1 MMEALEQ
8 HQTKSRPNN
17 EPHEGKTETTPA
29 TSEED
34 DTTEEHIN
42 VCDLEEK
49 DKRNSSPRELNL
61 KVEQHDRQSPQEN
74 GRDTEESEEPA
85 FPMANS
91 VNESIEHPSES
102 GLKVESAVEE
112 KTTESD
118 DLNEKPSTS
127 HDATKCLIDIKVEQA
142 SPKLAANVNDD
153 CESCFSDKPNSSPN
167 QQDDQQNGELGGMD
181 SPEMG
186 VNAETSSINEVFLT
200 DQVKVEDKSPL
211 PSVMT
216 DEEGFSP
223 PVIKMI
229 AENSPSDVEEIS
241 LLRQIPTKDNCTH
254 KVNVT
259 EETSTSPL
267 RMQEEE
273 RSSSSSSTA
282 LKISENIKIENR
294 EAVDY
299 AEGEGDEE
307 FHSEKEDT
315 EEEKEEAS
323 SPVYKNDEVD
333 REMSPPAKATTLP
346 VINDLS
352 PASIPDDEE
361 SSQDFD
367 SEIKIEETTPKL
379 PEPERELP
387 MEIIKIESDSENED
401 VEIESENIVDEIY
414 GSRTADDDVQMK
426 PEIQQSDHLIKER
439 QAIEVLPKVKINGAH
454 VTVEEL
460 QLAEESERE
469 EEQAQITMQ
478 QSVIENEND
487 EPQQQEQ
494 EQEVPHQLT
503 RRSSTSSSDSSAS
516 QQLVI
521 DQPES
526 EQQSKQQPQMDESV
540 QDRETL
546 LAMKRRRSCSNSGRN
561 GADNGD
567 INSKHLC
574 IEEKQQSSPLLLQ
587 RLQTPAITCN
597 ELTQCNASKFKN
609 LQQLK
614 AHSVQCKPQAETTL
628 PPAESPVAASERAE
642 ASAPV
647 TLCNPASTPAPPIKK
662 ERFFRCA
669 RCSTVHQCW
678 NFFLHMR
685 EVHHRY
691 ICLYCS
697 HVFASVEKLS
707 LHLENKHDMDQRHFA
722 SVEAWQAQQNQEDR
736 ARFLVCCNCQASFE
750 RGSRFEDHDCA
761 ELMQPCALC
770 GQKGGHV
777 NGCRNGSTIPNA
789 RSNRKKTA
797 GRRKRRTAK
806 ARPAAKPSEEHLKAN
821 KQQQEQQSKGMEIDT
836 QLLQMPAQPTTVTD
850 HNIPAP
856 IADAPQ
862 EDPPPK
868 LVVPKMMLRVPKE
881 FQKSVDA
888 ELSSTDTED
897 EDIDELPSAADTPTV
912 DGEGIAVPLL
922 TEDAVQQQQQQ
933 LHPVSSVSED
943 TETATETA
951 SMFQETAPVPADV
964 SLNELEDDD
973 EDSPSLKLP
982 HVLAEF
988 ERTKLDIE
996 RTMALIV
1003 AKKELQ
1009 EQQLQKQ
1016 QQQQQQQELQ
1026 QLQLQREL
1034 EQQQQQEKQ
1043 QEQLP
1048 AEAKQQRGRWS
1059 LTPPASPHNHNHIDE
1074 TTHVPKEQVEANLQ
1088 PAPAKNSPVP
1098 ALERRNTLGSE
1109 CMDLDDSLNEPQQSA
1124 QMEQS
1129 EHQQPVAP
1137 ESERLASPAA
1147 LPVPAD
1153 GIQVAGEDT
1162 HTVDLQLDRPLDKFE
1177 MVDFIRLCLKAFY
1190 PYCLYCNHA
1199 RRIAVNV
1206 KQLVLHLIGVHRF
1219 TATVDSI
1226 TAEELQPQ
1234 TIVAKLKSFLP
1245 ALEGDHYMNS
1255 ASCCSLEDGRFAQP
1269 FNERIYECFQCR
1281 YVTATHKELY
1291 THNRRLHIKA
1301 NISCCMCRLN
1311 FYSFSEL
1318 LCHICPGRVS
1328 NTAFDMQ
1335 FRCCLCDTAPLASA
1349 FRLMVHLRK
1358 QHQACDICLEDCHT
1372 QAKLSAH
1379 VWKHKLLHLCYRC
1392 GIAYRN
1398 KQDISKHLF
1407 WKHGTESITCK
1418 RCLQKRWRH
1427 VYHFCVPATQFTCE
1441 QCQFTF
1447 SKAIYL
1453 EVHKRQH
1460 VGDFRYPCT
1469 EEHCEEKFVSRKL
1482 LLKHA
1487 AQHEVKQLPAV
1498 RDADE
1503 ENEDAV
1509 CCNQIPK
1516 MEQEEERALDTDQ
1529 FEFDKKKAQL
1539 KAECVQSSTPD
1550 SETIDEAD
1558 AKPAAKQI
1566 DKSPQPAQQLEG
1578 QQEQAPRKRHK
1589 KAKRNKASL
1598 EDLNLR
1604 APNLSESD
1612 SSDDSASDGGR
1623 SLTKPYESNTH
1634 GSLPIRASVD
1644 DLDMPRV
1651 MLSPSSESDNEEQEA
1666 NTDSIKTETEPK
1678 QEQMDTLQSPKEEVE
1693 SSAKEKPKVEESL
1706 GETSEPQEVLDMWK
1720 NLLQNQPSS
1729 VGKQEADAT
1738 TIDVDVV
1745 LTAEQRRPFKLH
1757 VAWSD
1762 HDYCKMLRTPPLTPA
1777 PSPEKPPNETSCKVM
1792 KGNASSDS
1800 ETSSSSSTSDSDS
1813 STCSCG
1819 SNCSCSSS
1827 GSSSSDDDSDN
1838 ESQSSK
1844 KSSKKVSKKTAE
1856 RPQESSKSEEFV
1868 NVTSNNEEEERPV
1881 MPSPKSPIYNE
1892 SDFETSVSDTDEEF
1906 YDAHPQKMAS
1916 LVLSQ
1921 KRLALLSEHKPAQM
1935 HDSNGNYDIVEN
1947 SRPSTPSLPEEA
1959 SAFADKRER
1968 VAKNKKKKRERK
1980 STCKSMN
1987 QAKLTF
1993 SSEQMVAP
2001 QQLLPQGLTAAGA
2014 AEAMATPLLPH
2025 HQQHLLPHL
2034 LPPHQQHLLPESPVT
2049 PLTHRPSWKPR
2060 MSEGSSCSDADGQ
2073 LKRSKRTRRPNKF
2086 YGYTSDDEN
2095 MSSVLAPPL
2104 QVGMQLIKPQPP
2116 PQLTWAKEDLPT
2128 PPKQQRSRSN
2138 HGEHHHHQAHHY
2150 HQQHHQSPQQNSH
2163 LHSNGSTRK
2172 RNRRATPG
2180 GAGSGSA
2187 RRGVKRTKQQLA
2199 TPPAKVEQLQP
2210 QLPPIPTLKIRPAL
2224 LPASA
2229 AASDSSDSSSEEDEN
2244 GEINVTS
2251 LLPTHAPLPPML
2263 PVMLPAPLPAPL
2275 PPLPP
2280 ATTAFNQPIPPALLP
2295 NPDFT
2300 TLQYFKANNIRYPI
2314 RPPAGA
2320 RLAREGESVYCYC
2333 RCPYDEVSEMIACD
2347 GDNCLIEWFHFECVG
2362 IMVAPQGKWFCAE
2375 CRPKHS
2381 GCIYPGAKPT

>member
-1 MMEALEQ
+1 M
-8 HQTKSRPNN
+8 
-17 EPHEGKTETTPA
+17 
-29 TSEED
+29 
-34 DTTEEHIN
+34 
-42 VCDLEEK
+42 
-49 DKRNSSPRELNL
+49 
-61 KVEQHDRQSPQEN
+61 
-74 GRDTEESEEPA
+74 
-85 FPMANS
+85 
-91 VNESIEHPSES
+91 
-102 GLKVESAVEE
+102 
-112 KTTESD
+112 
-118 DLNEKPSTS
+118 PSTS
-127 HDATKCLIDIKVEQA
+127 LDATKSLMDIKVEQT
-142 SPKLAANVNDD
+142 SPILVVNVNDD
-153 CESCFSDKPNSSPN
+153 CASCFSDKPNSSP
-167 QQDDQQNGELGGMD
+167 DQQVDQLTGELGAMD
-181 SPEMG
+181 SSDTG
-186 VNAETSSINEVFLT
+186 VKSATSSINELSLI
-200 DQVKVEDKSPL
+200 DQVKFEDTNPL
-211 PSVMT
+211 PSVT
-216 DEEGFSP
+216 PDEEALSP
-223 PVIKMI
+223 PVIKML
-229 AENSPSDVEEIS
+229 AENSPCDVEEIS
-241 LLRQIPTKDNCTH
+241 LLRQTPTEDNCTH
-254 KVNVT
+254 KVKVT
-259 EETSTSPL
+259 EEASTSPV
-267 RMQEEE
+267 RVQEEE
-273 RSSSSSSTA
+273 RCSSSTTA

-294 EAVDY
+294 DAVDY
-299 AEGEGDEE
+299 AEGEGDGG
-307 FHSEKEDT
+307 FQNEKEDT
-315 EEEKEEAS
+315 EEKKVDEAS
-323 SPVYKNDEVD
+323 SPVYKIDEVY
-333 REMSPPAKATTLP
+333 REMTPPAKATTLP
-346 VINDLS
+346 VYKINDLS
-352 PASIPDDEE
+352 PASIPDDDE

-367 SEIKIEETTPKL
+367 SEIKIEESTPGL
-379 PEPERELP
+379 PKPEREFL
-387 MEIIKIESDSENED
+387 MEIIKIESDSEDED
-401 VEIESENIVDEIY
+401 VEVESENIVDEIY
-414 GSRTADDDVQMK
+414 GCRTVADDVLMK
-426 PEIQQSDHLIKER
+426 PEFQQRDYLMKER
-439 QAIEVLPKVKINGAH
+439 QAIKVLPKVKINGAH
-454 VTVEEL
+454 VTVAESK
-460 QLAEESERE
+460 LAEEAERH
-469 EEQAQITMQ
+469 EEQAQITLQ
-478 QSVIENEND
+478 QSVIANENE
-487 EPQQQEQ
+487 EPLQQEQ
-494 EQEVPHQLT
+494 EEEVQHQLT
-503 RRSSTSSSDSSAS
+503 RRNSTSSSDSSAS

-526 EQQSKQQPQMDESV
+526 EQQNKQQPQLEESV
-540 QDRETL
+540 QDREML
-546 LAMKRRRSCSNSGRN
+546 RRRRRSCSNSKSDGD
-561 GADNGD
+561 DNGYS
-567 INSKHLC
+567 NSKHLC
-574 IEEKQQSSPLLLQ
+574 IAEEPQQQQSSSLLLQ
-587 RLQTPAITCN
+587 RLQSPAIICN
-597 ELTQCNASKFKN
+597 ELTQCNASKLKN
-609 LQQLK
+609 LQQLNV
-614 AHSVQCKPQAETTL
+614 HSVQCQSQPDTTL
-628 PPAESPVAASERAE
+628 PPAGSPIAAS
-642 ASAPV
+642 ASM
-647 TLCNPASTPAPPIKK
+647 TLGNTALTPAPPIKK

-685 EVHHRY
+685 EVHQRY

-722 SVEAWQAQQNQEDR
+722 SVEAWQRLQTQEDR

-761 ELMQPCALC
+761 KLMKPCALC
-770 GQKGGHV
+770 GQKGGHI
-777 NGCRNGSTIPNA
+777 NGCRNG
-789 RSNRKKTA
+789 RSINNIRNNCKKTA
-797 GRRKRRTAK
+797 RRRKHRTAK
-806 ARPAAKPSEEHLKAN
+806 SKSAAKPPGEHLKAN
-821 KQQQEQQSKGMEIDT
+821 KQQQEQPSNGVEIDA

-888 ELSSTDTED
+888 ELSSTDTEE
-897 EDIDELPSAADTPTV
+897 EDNDELPSSAETATG
-912 DGEGIAVPLL
+912 DGESTAVPLL
-922 TEDAVQQQQQQ
+922 TVDAVQQQQQ
-933 LHPVSSVSED
+933 LHPVSSLSED

-982 HVLAEF
+982 RVLAEF

-1009 EQQLQKQ
+1009 EQQQQQRQHQQLQKQ
-1016 QQQQQQQELQ
+1016 QELQDQQ

-1034 EQQQQQEKQ
+1034 EQQKQQEQ

-1048 AEAKQQRGRWS
+1048 TEAKQQRGRWS

-1074 TTHVPKEQVEANLQ
+1074 TTHVPREQVEVDLQ
-1088 PAPAKNSPVP
+1088 AAPAKNSPVRP
-1098 ALERRNTLGSE
+1098 LERRNTLGSE
-1109 CMDLDDSLNEPQQSA
+1109 CMDLDDSLNEPQQSP
-1124 QMEQS
+1124 QLEQQS

-1137 ESERLASPAA
+1137 ESERLGSPAG

-1162 HTVDLQLDRPLDKFE
+1162 QTVDLQLDRPLDKFE

-1245 ALEGDHYMNS
+1245 SLESDHYMNS
-1255 ASCCSLEDGRFAQP
+1255 ISCCSLEDGRFAQP
-1269 FNERIYECFQCR
+1269 FNERVYECFQCR

-1301 NISCCMCRLN
+1301 NISCSMCRLN
-1311 FYSFSEL
+1311 FYSYSEL
-1318 LCHICPGRVS
+1318 LCHICPGRTLS
-1328 NTAFDMQ
+1328 TAIDTQ

-1358 QHQACDICLEDCHT
+1358 QHHACDICLEDCHT

-1407 WKHGTESITCK
+1407 WKHGTESISCK

-1487 AQHEVKQLPAV
+1487 AYHEVKQLSAV
-1498 RDADE
+1498 RDADVGDD
-1503 ENEDAV
+1503 DAL
-1509 CCNQIPK
+1509 CCSQIPK
-1516 MEQEEERALDTDQ
+1516 MEQEDQRALDTDQ
-1529 FEFDKKKAQL
+1529 FEFDKKNVQL
-1539 KAECVQSSTPD
+1539 NVECVQSSSPKSDTA
-1550 SETIDEAD
+1550 DEAD
-1558 AKPAAKQI
+1558 AMPAANQK

-1578 QQEQAPRKRHK
+1578 QQEQTPRKRQK

-1598 EDLNLR
+1598 EDLNLI

-1612 SSDDSASDGGR
+1612 SSDDSVSDGGR
-1623 SLTKPYESNTH
+1623 SPTKPLESNTH
-1634 GSLPIRASVD
+1634 GSLPMCASVD
-1644 DLDMPRV
+1644 DLNMPRV
-1651 MLSPSSESDNEEQEA
+1651 MLSPSSDSDNEEQEA
-1666 NTDSIKTETEPK
+1666 NMDSIKTEIEPK
-1678 QEQMDTLQSPKEEVE
+1678 QNQMDTLQSPKEEME
-1693 SSAKEKPKVEESL
+1693 SSAKEEPKIEESSR
-1706 GETSEPQEVLDMWK
+1706 ETSEPQEVLDIWK
-1720 NLLQNQPSS
+1720 NLLQNQHSS
-1729 VGKQEADAT
+1729 VDKKEADA
-1738 TIDVDVV
+1738 IDVDVEP
-1745 LTAEQRRPFKLH
+1745 TAEQRRPAKLH
-1757 VAWSD
+1757 VACSD
-1762 HDYCKMLRTPPLTPA
+1762 HDYCKMRRTPPPTPA
-1777 PSPEKPPNETSCKVM
+1777 PSPEKPPKVTSDKV
-1792 KGNASSDS
+1792 KTGNASSDS
-1800 ETSSSSSTSDSDS
+1800 ETSSSSSSSDSDS
-1813 STCSCG
+1813 SSCSCG

-1844 KSSKKVSKKTAE
+1844 KSSKKVPKKTAE

-1868 NVTSNNEEEERPV
+1868 NVTSNNEEEERTVVPT
-1881 MPSPKSPIYNE
+1881 PKSPIYNE

-1906 YDAHPQKMAS
+1906 YDAHPQKMTS
-1916 LVLSQ
+1916 HVLSQ
-1921 KRLALLSEHKPAQM
+1921 KRLALLSENKPAKL

-1959 SAFADKRER
+1959 SAFAEKRER
-1968 VAKNKKKKRERK
+1968 VVKNKKKKRERK

-1987 QAKLTF
+1987 QARLTIT
-1993 SSEQMVAP
+1993 SEP
-2001 QQLLPQGLTAAGA
+2001 QQLLPQGLASSSA
-2014 AEAMATPLLPH
+2014 AEAVVTPLLPHHQPHLLPHLLPH
-2025 HQQHLLPHL
+2025 HQQHLLPE
-2034 LPPHQQHLLPESPVT
+2034 PPLT
-2049 PLTHRPSWKPR
+2049 PLTHRPSWQPR

-2128 PPKQQRSRSN
+2128 PPKQQRSRNN

-2150 HQQHHQSPQQNSH
+2150 HPPHHKSPQRNSH
-2163 LHSNGSTRK
+2163 LHSNGNTRK
-2172 RNRRATPG
+2172 RNRRAAPG
-2180 GAGSGSA
+2180 GAVSGSA
-2187 RRGVKRTKQQLA
+2187 RRGAKRAKQQMVA
-2199 TPPAKVEQLQP
+2199 PPAKAEQLQP

-2229 AASDSSDSSSEEDEN
+2229 AASDSSDSSSDEDES
-2244 GEINVTS
+2244 GDINVTS
-2251 LLPTHAPLPPML
+2251 VLPTLAAPTS
-2263 PVMLPAPLPAPL
+2263 MLPAPLPAPL

-2295 NPDFT
+2295 NPDFS

-2381 GCIYPGAKPT
+2381 GCIYSGAKPT